1 MSKELS
7 KFNNPTAIIAIIVS
21 FSYIVGW
28 VYAQAYFSRLGILHE
43 SLNLPALFYLSHA
56 HWPLLRI
63 FLASIMIILFRM
75 YYVKKYPISRPS
87 TPAHKVVRLV
97 ALSIIF
103 LFTSLAL
110 SSNLG
115 VTHAIHRIEGDS
127 DNIFMINFSW
137 KENPLSE
144 IEGKELILII
154 HSEGKYYV
162 VEKQKPAPEFP
173 EVYIIPDEQVEFAVV
188 KKIPFIFYDIKRFI
202 D

>member
-21 FSYIVGW
+21 FSYVVGW

-56 HWPLLRI
+56 QLPLLRI
-63 FLASIMIILFRM
+63 FLASIIIILFRM
-75 YYVKKYPISRPS
+75 YYVKKHPISRPS
-87 TPAHKVVRLV
+87 TTTHKVVRLV

-127 DNIFMINFSW
+127 DNIFTINFSW

-173 EVYIIPDEQVEFAVV
+173 EVYIIPDEQVKFAVV
-188 KKIPFIFYDIKRFI
+188 KKIPHIFYDIKRFI